1 MNSGPILS
9 SFPAAMADHA
19 RADGL
24 PSRAAPA
31 AATDLPGEKAVTP
44 ARESDAALMRRQAPP
59 GTLPGDSD
67 LVRRYSIDA
76 ATRLVVSTTVE
87 RDTGRVLNQFPEQAV
102 LRRKAFFRQMREQ
115 ALADRGGHS
124 DTRA

>member
-9 SFPAAMADHA
+9 SFQAAMAGHD
-19 RADGL
+19 RADAL
-24 PSRAAPA
+24 PPRVAPA
-31 AATDLPGEKAVTP
+31 ATTDLPGEKAVTP
-44 ARESDAALMRRQAPP
+44 ARESDATLMRRQALP

-67 LVRRYSIDA
+67 VVRRYSIDA

-102 LRRKAFFRQMREQ
+102 LRRKAFFRQMREE
-115 ALADRGGHS
+115 AADRGGHS

>member
-9 SFPAAMADHA
+9 SFPAAMAGHD
-19 RADGL
+19 RADAL

-31 AATDLPGEKAVTP
+31 ATTDLPREKAVTP
-44 ARESDAALMRRQAPP
+44 AREADPALMRRQALP

-67 LVRRYSIDA
+67 LIRRYSIDA
-76 ATRLVVSTTVE
+76 ATRLVVSSTVE

-102 LRRKAFFRQMREQ
+102 LRRKAYFRQMREE
-115 ALADRGGHS
+115 AAADRGGRS

>member
-9 SFPAAMADHA
+9 SFPTAMAD
-19 RADGL
+19 RADAL
-24 PSRAAPA
+24 PTRAAPA
-31 AATDLPGEKAVTP
+31 AATDLPDEKAVTL
-44 ARESDAALMRRQAPP
+44 AREADAALMRRQALPGTPP
-59 GTLPGDSD
+59 GASD

-76 ATRLVVSTTVE
+76 ATRLVVSATVE

-102 LRRKAFFRQMREQ
+102 LRRKAYFRQMREE
-115 ALADRGGHS
+115 AAADRGGRS